1 MPQNCF
7 VCCATGFPHAK
18 HHIIGWFSK
27 SKRSSKGSSENCTM
41 RAATDM
47 VQYFAAA
54 PPLPKPRFRF
64 FSGPGELVPEPSDS
78 NSVLAIMVSKRRGNC
93 NSYTGKLNTTNQRV
107 DGTSKQA
114 QTYNAS
120 PLWLAK
126 TWHGRKCGKKC
137 GKMRIAF
144 ISPPGLGV
152 CYVNDPPKWGYM
164 ASAPVLDL
172 TTSLRGNFPG
182 GGG

>member
-1 MPQNCF
+1 
-7 VCCATGFPHAK
+7 
-18 HHIIGWFSK
+18 
-27 SKRSSKGSSENCTM
+27 M

-64 FSGPGELVPEPSDS
+64 LSGPGELVPEPSDS

-93 NSYTGKLNTTNQRV
+93 NSYTGRLNTTSQRV

-120 PLWLAK
+120 PLFVSKDLAGEK
-126 TWHGRKCGKKC
+126 MREKMRKNAGKCGSLL
-137 GKMRIAF
+137 F
-144 ISPPGLGV
+144 PPPG
-152 CYVNDPPKWGYM
+152 Y
-164 ASAPVLDL
+164 
-172 TTSLRGNFPG
+172 
-182 GGG
+182 